1 MSSENAAAVAK
12 TDHEFAT
19 QSTTRLVIKY
29 GGLTL
34 IGMLAQ
40 AIMVILEG
48 IIIGNGLGVDG
59 LACVGLVMP
68 LENLQIAIGT
78 GFGIGLSTVAAIK
91 MGSGDKEGARQAFA
105 TGTFFIALFMFVV
118 GLCLIAFAPAIARL
132 LGTPDEYMHYM
143 VPFIRVFGVGYPF
156 CGYGQTVVFF
166 FRMDERPSLS
176 TAAMTITAI
185 LGVVYLY
192 INCFIAN
199 FGIVG
204 TGWYY
209 AFSIGG
215 WSFFGIYFFFSNK
228 TAFRYHRKDIR
239 LDWKVNLEA
248 IKIALP
254 YFCVQASTSVF
265 TIIINNIIG
274 KVGTDLHIAAYAII
288 SGYVVY
294 ILNMFTT
301 SISTGTTPIIS
312 YNLGEKMFQRLRSLM
327 TSSVLANLISVGVV
341 CVAFELLAR
350 QICVLFCGGDA
361 ALVEVT
367 VPAVRI
373 AIACAWLGSCISIM
387 SSYFE
392 AVTKLIAAV
401 FTGIGRYLIL
411 SSLVMLVMVFVF
423 NMGITGVWAALP
435 VADGLAFIVT
445 VLLMA
450 RESKRLK
457 GLVEA
462 K

>member
-1 MSSENAAAVAK
+1 MSENKAAVA
-12 TDHEFAT
+12 TSDHEFAT

-34 IGMLAQ
+34 VGMLAQ

-91 MGSGDKEGARQAFA
+91 MGEGDKEGARDVFG
-105 TGTFFIALFMFVV
+105 TGTFFITLFMLIV

-132 LGTPDEYMHYM
+132 LGTPDEYMKFM

-166 FRMDERPSLS
+166 FRMDEKPSLS
-176 TAAMTITAI
+176 TVAMTVTAI
-185 LGVVYLY
+185 LGVIYLY
-192 INCFIAN
+192 INCFVAN

-215 WSFFGIYFFFSNK
+215 WSFFGLYFFFSNK
-228 TAFRYHRKDIR
+228 TSFRYHKRDFRI
-239 LDWKVNLEA
+239 DWKVNLEA

-312 YNLGEKMFQRLRSLM
+312 YNLGEKLFGRLRSLM
-327 TSSVLANLISVGVV
+327 SSSVVANMISVGVMCVIFEALAPLV
-341 CVAFELLAR
+341 CN
-350 QICVLFCGGDA
+350 LFCGGDEQ
-361 ALVEVT
+361 LVAVT
-367 VPAVRI
+367 IPAVRI

-387 SSYFE
+387 SSYYE
-392 AVTKLIAAV
+392 AMTKLIHAV
-401 FTGIGRYLIL
+401 LTGIGRYLIL
-411 SSLVMLVMVFVF
+411 SSLMMVLLVFAF
-423 NMGITGVWAALP
+423 GMGITGVWVALP
-435 VADGLAFIVT
+435 VADAVAFVVT
-445 VLLMA
+445 VILMA
-450 RESKRLK
+450 HESKRLK
-457 GLVEA
+457 GLNPA
-462 K
+462 A